1 MTADEVKKIVSEH
14 LLVNDYNDVGGGYSA
29 ILDTRAELDALECRI
44 HLYRRIGQCNAWGAT
59 KEDAVKALKRRLK
72 AI

>member
-1 MTADEVKKIVSEH
+1 MTADEVKKIVAEH
-14 LLVNDYNDVGGGYSA
+14 LLVNDVGGGYSA